1 MWQRC
6 CRLNHSIMEVSRTV
20 SNFSQFKKEWFGFE
34 IDWLLHKGVKKS
46 DIAASLKTTNGVLS
60 VALRRAPSDAFLD
73 KFMKVYGMS
82 ITINR
87 AYEGY
92 GIFYIERNNILS
104 AINYPDCRPMT
115 EETRYRNFSDFKK
128 AWLKMEMDN
137 LKEKHILKKDIAK
150 KLGRSQ
156 TYLSIYTS
164 STPSD
169 NFVDKYCEVYNIQ
182 FTITKY
188 SNNESMAI
196 NGKFS
201 LNPSKEELQ
210 LKEKPDSSTLSQMYL
225 KMAEE
230 KYNLEQELKK
240 KEKEIAELKWQIEKL
255 QAKAGK

>member
-1 MWQRC
+1 
-6 CRLNHSIMEVSRTV
+6 MEVSRTV
-20 SNFSQFKKEWFGFE
+20 SNFSQFKKEWFVFE
-34 IDWLLHKGVKKS
+34 IDWLLHKGIKKS
-46 DIAASLKTTNGVLS
+46 DIAANLKTTKGVLS
-60 VALRRAPSDAFLD
+60 VALRKAPSDAFLD
-73 KFMKVYGMS
+73 KFMNTYGMT
-82 ITINR
+82 ITMNK

-92 GIFYIERNNILS
+92 GVFYIERNNILS
-104 AINYPDCRPMT
+104 AINYPNGRLMT
-115 EETRYRNFSDFKK
+115 EDTQYRNFSDFKK

-150 KLGRSQ
+150 KMGRSQ

-188 SNNESMAI
+188 SNDESMAI

-201 LNPSKEELQ
+201 LNPSEEELQ

-225 KMAEE
+225 KMAAE
-230 KYNLEQELKK
+230 KYSLEQELKK
-240 KEKEIAELKWQIEKL
+240 KDDEIAELKRQIESL